1 VSKPNNIP
9 AAERRTILVINKL
22 SNWHFIGSLLW
33 QIPPAMFKNYF
44 RTALRNFLKSRL
56 FSIINISGL
65 SLGMAIALLIGIWI
79 WDELSF
85 DTYHSN
91 YPHIAQ
97 VMENQLLS
105 GGVMTMNIHPYP
117 LAKTLRDKYS
127 GDFQRV
133 AAFIPYQQM
142 IAVGNKKL
150 NSTGSFTD
158 PEFPDI

>member
-1 VSKPNNIP
+1 
-9 AAERRTILVINKL
+9 
-22 SNWHFIGSLLW
+22 
-33 QIPPAMFKNYF
+33 MFKNYF

-56 FSIINISGL
+56 FSFINISGL

-97 VMENQLLS
+97 VMSNQSLS
-105 GGVMTMNIHPYP
+105 GGMFTTGIHPYP
-117 LAKTLRDKYS
+117 LAKKLRANNS
-127 GDFQRV
+127 SDFRRV
-133 AAFIPYQQM
+133 AAFANYQQM

-150 NSTGSFTD
+150 TRTGSFTD
-158 PEFPDI
+158 PEIGRAHV